1 MKQSKIVFDGV
12 IVPKS
17 KIVFDGVIVPPVRR

>member
-1 MKQSKIVFDGV
+1 MNQSKIVFDGV